1 MKKSLGKKICAAG
14 LTMIVVFVTLNVVLT
29 YFFLIPFSTYLSQK
43 QMEKMAIFLTE
54 QSDYENDQFLDVIE
68 QYDEDENTQVTII
81 NANMDV
87 ICSTKASEYRNR
99 TLSEMTMRLFEDKFE
114 QIEHGEMISVVGK
127 KTDNN
132 RITVRVIKKVADDRY
147 AIFFRSYRSL
157 ENAMHSAIL
166 FNLIAGVCFILLGF
180 VIVYRASR
188 KLIIPIRKMTE
199 IAEHISNLEF
209 DANVSIQSEDELGQ
223 LAASINK
230 MSDHLQT
237 NLEALQNDIEN
248 RKRLVRNLSHEIK
261 SPIAV
266 IMGYADRMKAVVNKN
281 PKRAI
286 EYCEIISNESGRI
299 DILVKEML
307 EVSRFEQRAEDL
319 FIENIDVYHF
329 FEKVE
334 NRFREENFN
343 RQIDFYTK
351 CDLGD
356 VVCADAILLER
367 AVFNLLNN
375 AVTYGAKDSLQIRL
389 FGKRIDNYYELRV
402 YNSGNG
408 IKQEY
413 MDSIW
418 DAFVK
423 VDKARTRGKQG
434 SGVGLSIVREIVE
447 AHNGYYMVENIEDG
461 VEFTIAF
468 RSI

>member
-14 LTMIVVFVTLNVVLT
+14 LMMIVVFVTLNVVLT

-68 QYDEDENTQVTII
+68 QHDEDENMQITII

-87 ICSTKASEYRNR
+87 ICSTKASEYRNK
-99 TLSEMTMRLFEDKFE
+99 TLSEKTMRLFEDKFE

-147 AIFFRSYRSL
+147 AILFRSYRSL

-351 CDLGD
+351 CDFGD
-356 VVCADAILLER
+356 VVCADEILLER

-447 AHNGYYMVENIEDG
+447 VHNGYYMVENIEDG